1 MNLFKVNCVFL
12 LTGISFSGY
21 AQENVADTI
30 RQLNVVEVSTSRL
43 ILFSNAN
50 KSETLD
56 SALLDRYTSSNL
68 ADILLN
74 ESQIFIKSY
83 GLGSLAS
90 SSFRGSG
97 ANHTSVLWNGFNL
110 QSPMNGIIDLSL
122 IPANFMNNVA
132 IQYGGAGA
140 LWGTGAVGGSIHLS
154 NFSENNKGLTVAT
167 TSSFGSFSDKQ
178 QQVNAE
184 FSKKR
189 LISSLKVFNHDAKN
203 DFPFINSAQYGKPQQ
218 KQTNAE
224 LKEYGFLQ
232 ENYFTINN
240 YQKINTRLW
249 YQSNDRNIPPSMTQ
263 NISVSNQKDEFYRAT
278 AEWQRVKEK
287 LTLLIRAAYFDE
299 FLSFTDSLI
308 NIENKSRTKVFISE
322 GETRFSISKYDLL
335 NIGVNNTYSEAITKD
350 YVENAHQNRTAVF
363 ASYKLHSKNNN
374 WDVVLSARQEFIENK
389 TIPIAP
395 SIGIKGK
402 ILRHFYIKAN
412 AAKHYRIPTFNDLY
426 WAQGGN
432 PNLLPENG
440 WSEETSLEHLYNL
453 KKVSWELS
461 ATAFNRNIDNWI
473 IWLPNNYG
481 IWSPENILTVWSRGL
496 EYKAKINFRKNKFN
510 FQLSGLYNYILSTN
524 EKASTAN
531 DASLDKQLIYVPIQN
546 AQGSMTVVYRGTIIN
561 YTQIYTGYRYTLSD
575 NSKYLKPYSVANI
588 QVSQTFLIGTSK
600 IKVFAQFNNLWNET
614 YQVLAYRAMPL
625 FNYQIGLSM
634 LFNQPNKK

>member
-402 ILRHFYIKAN
+402 IFRHFYIKAN

-440 WSEETSLEHLYNL
+440 WSEEASLEHLYNL

-546 AQGSMTVVYRGTIIN
+546 VQGSMTVVYRGTMIN

>member
-167 TSSFGSFSDKQ
+167 TSSFGSFSDK

-440 WSEETSLEHLYNL
+440 WSEEASLEHLYNL

>member
-154 NFSENNKGLTVAT
+154 NFSENNKGLTVST

-363 ASYKLHSKNNN
+363 ASYKLHSKNND
-374 WDVVLSARQEFIENK
+374 WDAVLSARQEFIENK

-440 WSEETSLEHLYNL
+440 WSEEASLEHLYNL

-546 AQGSMTVVYRGTIIN
+546 VQGSMTVVYRGTMIN

>member
-12 LTGISFSGY
+12 LTGISLSGY

-232 ENYFTINN
+232 ENYFKINN

-402 ILRHFYIKAN
+402 IFRHFYIKAN

-440 WSEETSLEHLYNL
+440 WSEEASLEHLYNL

-546 AQGSMTVVYRGTIIN
+546 VQGSMTVVYRGTMIN

>member
-402 ILRHFYIKAN
+402 IFRHFYIKAN

-546 AQGSMTVVYRGTIIN
+546 VQGSMTVVYRGTMIN

>member
-154 NFSENNKGLTVAT
+154 NFSENNKGLTVST

-440 WSEETSLEHLYNL
+440 WSEEASLEHLYNL

>member
-299 FLSFTDSLI
+299 FLSFSDSLI

-389 TIPIAP
+389 TIPLAP

-402 ILRHFYIKAN
+402 IFRHFYIKAN

-440 WSEETSLEHLYNL
+440 WSEEASLEHLYNL

-546 AQGSMTVVYRGTIIN
+546 VQGSMTVVYRGTMIN